1 MAETEST
8 DRWRYVVLVAK
19 FSMDC
24 VTHGLFK
31 AFGVLVPYLVHK
43 LDTNY
48 GTLGFIFSMELT
60 AFFMG
65 CPLVSYLSTL
75 VDPRTLCIVGGL
87 GASGAIAV
95 SGYVTSPFWFAV
107 MMFLT
112 GLFSST
118 FNQISYV
125 VLHQYFGNKFAYANS
140 ISLTGSFIG
149 GALFPVLTSS
159 LMEGYG
165 LEGAVLCLAGLYLHC
180 VPIGGTLRP
189 PVDLAETK
197 SLPRSDREELLPGE
211 DDQARLSESSAYLL
225 ERADKDSTTNSID
238 QCHNTYGS
246 RKSTRPRSTQERIL
260 EYVWSIFWVRALLE
274 EWAFTLLFLPCKVVL
289 QIAMVSWTLFVISF
303 ALSRGFEESFA
314 SYLPMVGSI
323 GGMIFHGTMTV
334 ILRFRDHWGAPLF
347 ITNMVSFGGGLLLYP
362 ARSSSPTHLLICS
375 FFAGGGMFAGYP
387 TSWAVLESFVAER
400 NIEGIISAKLFI
412 TGLGT
417 VISGYI
423 IGKLYDVTGSFDG
436 ALQLVGGMCVMTVP
450 LTVAL
455 MCIQKYRVQG
465 RSCFPHVAS
474 VLPFKGV
481 HVTNPTPTRVLQ
493 PTNST

>member
-19 FSMDC
+19 FSMHC
-24 VTHGLFK
+24 VIHGLLK

-43 LDTNY
+43 LDTDY

-60 AFFMG
+60 AAFMG

-112 GLFSST
+112 GLFSSS

-125 VLHQYFGNKFAYANS
+125 VLHEHFGNKFAYANS
-140 ISLTGSFIG
+140 ISLMGCFVG
-149 GALFPVLTSS
+149 GTLFPVLMSS
-159 LMEGYG
+159 LLEGYG
-165 LEGAVLCLAGLYLHC
+165 LEGAILCLAGLYLHC
-180 VPIGGTLRP
+180 VPIGASFRP
-189 PVDLAETK
+189 PVHLAETK
-197 SLPRSDREELLPGE
+197 RLPCTDRGEVLPGD
-211 DDQARLSESSAYLL
+211 DDQAGLSESSAYLL

-238 QCHNTYGS
+238 QCHNTHGS
-246 RKSTRPRSTQERIL
+246 RNTTKPRSTRERIL
-260 EYVWSIFWVRALLE
+260 EYIWSDLGVRALVQ

-289 QIAMVSWTLFVISF
+289 QIAMVSWTLFAVSF
-303 ALSRGFEESFA
+303 AMSKGFEESFA

-323 GGMIFHGTMTV
+323 GGVVFHGTMTV
-334 ILRFRDHWGAPLF
+334 ILRFRHHWGAPLF

-400 NIEGIISAKLFI
+400 NFKGIISAKLFI

-423 IGKLYDVTGSFDG
+423 TGKLYDVTGSFDG

-455 MCIQKYRVQG
+455 MCIQRCRDQG
-465 RSCFPHVAS
+465 RGCFPSRDQRAAI
-474 VLPFKGV
+474 
-481 HVTNPTPTRVLQ
+481 
-493 PTNST
+493 

>member
-31 AFGVLVPYLVHK
+31 AFGVLVPHLVHK
-43 LDTNY
+43 LDTDY
-48 GTLGFIFSMELT
+48 GTLGFTFSMELT

-125 VLHQYFGNKFAYANS
+125 VLHQHFGNKFAYANS
-140 ISLTGSFIG
+140 ISLMGSFIG

-211 DDQARLSESSAYLL
+211 DDQARLSESSAYL
-225 ERADKDSTTNSID
+225 
-238 QCHNTYGS
+238 
-246 RKSTRPRSTQERIL
+246 
-260 EYVWSIFWVRALLE
+260 ALLE

-303 ALSRGFEESFA
+303 ALSKGFEESFA